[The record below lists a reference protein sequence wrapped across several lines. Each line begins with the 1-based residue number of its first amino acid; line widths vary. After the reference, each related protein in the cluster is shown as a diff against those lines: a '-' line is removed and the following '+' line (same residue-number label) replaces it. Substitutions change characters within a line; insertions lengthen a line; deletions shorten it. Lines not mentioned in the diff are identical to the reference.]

1 MNKIFEYCQML
12 ENGIAKIR
20 ESELAI
26 QIKTL
31 QTMEALTR
39 KLRQDLEKELADGND
54 MH

>member
-1 MNKIFEYCQML
+1 ML